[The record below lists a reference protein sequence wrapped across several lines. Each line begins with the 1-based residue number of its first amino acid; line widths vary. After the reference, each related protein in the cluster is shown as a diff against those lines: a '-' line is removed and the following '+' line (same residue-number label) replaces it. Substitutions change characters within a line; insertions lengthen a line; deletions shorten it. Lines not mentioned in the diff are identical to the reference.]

1 MSERKDFIFDPRDEH
16 IILQYVGSGGYAFAY
31 NEGLRRVSFGV
42 CSGLTSIGE
51 KAFIGCTALE
61 TVDLPVT
68 LTEIGDGAFAGCKGL
83 TVRAVA
89 GSYAARYA
97 EAGGIPVEY
106 IED

>member
-1 MSERKDFIFDPRDEH
+1 MPASRRGGFSPKPAAA
-16 IILQYVGSGGYAFAY
+16 GGYAFAY
-31 NEGLRRVSFGV
+31 NEGLRRVSFGAD
-42 CSGLTSIGE
+42 SGLASIGE

-68 LTEIGDGAFAGCKGL
+68 LTEIGDRAFAGCKGL